1 MSVLEDG
8 REEGTHKRVLSPKV
22 EMHDT
27 VRLQE
32 SATYQFWVT
41 ASTRIGE
48 GDSTKVVTVIPSNTV
63 PAKIASFGREI
74 ISAWKQDVN
83 FPCKRVGTFILM
95 TLVLIKPKSGRIS
108 SEFLILRC
116 PSTQSSLEAELQ
128 SCGYIRTSTIIC

>member
-1 MSVLEDG
+1 MRYTFSVPSSPGDIKALLSAPNKILVSWLPPKYSNGPLIGYTFYMSVLEDG

-63 PAKIASFGREI
+63 PAKIASFGREV

-83 FPCKRVGTFILM
+83 FPCKRVGKL
-95 TLVLIKPKSGRIS
+95 
-108 SEFLILRC
+108 
-116 PSTQSSLEAELQ
+116 
-128 SCGYIRTSTIIC
+128 